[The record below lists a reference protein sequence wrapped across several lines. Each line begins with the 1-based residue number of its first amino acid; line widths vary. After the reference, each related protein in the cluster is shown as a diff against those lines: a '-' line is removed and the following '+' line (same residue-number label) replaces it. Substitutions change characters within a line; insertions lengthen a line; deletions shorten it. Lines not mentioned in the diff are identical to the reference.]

1 MSKFQYVSNEGLY
14 QAVVKLQNEWND
26 KLIKEVLEI
35 LAEICKR
42 LTVQGYPW

>member
-1 MSKFQYVSNEGLY
+1 MSKFQSVSNEGLY

-26 KLIKEVLEI
+26 KLTKEILEI

>member
-14 QAVVKLQNEWND
+14 QAVAKLRNEWND
-26 KLIKEVLEI
+26 KLIKEILEI